1 MKLKTFD
8 WSKEAKA
15 PFIKDAQ
22 KIIEASAYKD
32 ILKISDGFAINKKGE
47 AKVSIEPIPRK
58 GNRNLWCNIKKMDH
72 FRDETGK
79 FRIRDLPG
87 QQTPLCYTGSF
98 VFALA
103 DKGYKY

>member
-22 KIIEASAYKD
+22 KIIEASAHKD

-47 AKVSIEPIPRK
+47 AKVSIKPIPRK
-58 GNRNLWCNIKKMDH
+58 GNRDLWKEIKKLDC
-72 FRDETGK
+72 FVDETGK
-79 FRIRDLPG
+79 IRKRDLPG
-87 QQTPLCYTGSF
+87 QQTPLCYIGSF
-98 VFALA
+98 VFSLA
-103 DKGYKY
+103 NKGYKY

>member
-1 MKLKTFD
+1 MNLKTFD

-15 PFIKDAQ
+15 PFIKATQ
-22 KIIEASAYKD
+22 KIIKTSGYKD
-32 ILKISDGFAINKKGE
+32 VLAIGSGFAINKKGE

-58 GNRNLWCNIKKMDH
+58 GNRDLWKEIKKLDC
-72 FRDETGK
+72 FVDETGK
-79 FRIRDLPG
+79 IRKRDLLG

-98 VFALA
+98 VFSLA